1 MSLLF
6 SHQKSFSSG
15 IISGKLEKNVSRY
28 ADYKDWVK
36 IPNEYL
42 NRIKKQFSNFGLTY
56 LSKFN
61 FNYNVRAGYCTRDNI
76 FFHVQS
82 IINQFIQNKILL
94 IRKTVQRRLV
104 QKSYIQHLI

>member
-1 MSLLF
+1 MENW
-6 SHQKSFSSG
+6 K
-15 IISGKLEKNVSRY
+15 KNVSRY

-76 FFHVQS
+76 FFSCPKYNKPIYSEQNFAYKENS
-82 IINQFIQNKILL
+82 SAQTRSKIIHSTFNITKYQENK
-94 IRKTVQRRLV
+94 
-104 QKSYIQHLI
+104 